1 MEPTRLTW
9 NLGFTH
15 NLGNF
20 QSIRIDCTIAD
31 SAREGESV
39 KELSDRV
46 YAMVEKELVEK
57 VNEAKAELDS
67 L

>member
-1 MEPTRLTW
+1 MEPTKVSW

-20 QSIRIDCTIAD
+20 QSIRIDCSVTD
-31 SAREGESV
+31 SQRGDESV
-39 KELSDRV
+39 KELSNRV
-46 YAMVEKELVEK
+46 YAFVEKELVEK
-57 VNEAKAELDS
+57 VNEAKAELEG